1 MRAQDASRVV
11 CVKPPETAVA
21 IATLATKTMIEHS
34 AAKSPAESLPRGTQ
48 FYQLLLTRRFR
59 LRPSRRDVSP
69 RFSFCRRRLLASE
82 FRLLASGPGAL
93 PAEKGSIQQPGKQQR
108 TASWFRSWPLVCR
121 DTRSQLIHWQLRQP
135 SSGSLQTPRKLLPRF
150 LAAVP

>member
-21 IATLATKTMIEHS
+21 IATLATKTMIVHS

-82 FRLLASGPGAL
+82 FRLLASGFWLLA
-93 PAEKGSIQQPGKQQR
+93 PAPCRQKKEASSNQGSSSEQRHGFAHGPWCAAIQDR
-108 TASWFRSWPLVCR
+108 N
-121 DTRSQLIHWQLRQP
+121 
-135 SSGSLQTPRKLLPRF
+135 
-150 LAAVP
+150 